1 MINTGINET
10 LIIKH
15 YYINTNEMAFKHNLI
30 QYRYKKIF

>member
-15 YYINTNEMAFKHNLI
+15 YYININEMAHEHNYVH
-30 QYRYKKIF
+30 YR